1 MARTGEQ
8 AVEEHRHDGTVETV
22 HGRHVGHQ
30 RVCHSLWDVNRAATA
45 GRFLLLLNILGS
57 NGLHSDIDVVILVH
71 DSNHSN
77 YIQSLRFWGLFT
89 FLFRV
94 HFLISSVRQMNKQ

>member
-30 RVCHSLWDVNRAATA
+30 RVCHSLWDGDDSDRQSTH
-45 GRFLLLLNILGS
+45 NIVSEILRLVSTIHKFAVRSHLFKKPMMGS
-57 NGLHSDIDVVILVH
+57 GLSTVQQRLD
-71 DSNHSN
+71 
-77 YIQSLRFWGLFT
+77 G
-89 FLFRV
+89 
-94 HFLISSVRQMNKQ
+94 SSSS